1 MQQVI
6 VQGGRQHG
14 KNAAR
19 MEWVRRDAPDLYDL
33 ISQLA
38 PEDQYQ
44 ATLFAGED
52 QPVSLLFTK
61 LNWRLT
67 IHRQGRW
74 GWVAE
79 VHDLNECEKH
89 PEVFISPMSHIEGTD
104 RWAVVSTALREARK
118 A

>member
-67 IHRQGRW
+67 MRSIHS
-74 GWVAE
+74 AA
-79 VHDLNECEKH
+79 
-89 PEVFISPMSHIEGTD
+89 PETVPPPVIPS
-104 RWAVVSTALREARK
+104 R
-118 A
+118 